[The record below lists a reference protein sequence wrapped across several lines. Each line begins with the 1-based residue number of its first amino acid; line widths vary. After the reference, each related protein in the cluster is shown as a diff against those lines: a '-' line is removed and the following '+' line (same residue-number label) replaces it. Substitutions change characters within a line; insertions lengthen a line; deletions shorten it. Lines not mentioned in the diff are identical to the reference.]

1 VQLHLGAGG
10 EHPPLQGEEEMNSST
25 KDKVEGKFHE
35 LKGKAKQ
42 KAGQVVGNPK
52 VESEGQSEKVAGKV
66 QKKVGQ
72 IESVLEK

>member
-1 VQLHLGAGG
+1 
-10 EHPPLQGEEEMNSST
+10 MNSST
-25 KDKVEGKFHE
+25 KDKIEGKFHE

-42 KAGQVVGNPK
+42 KAGQVAGNPN
-52 VESEGQSEKVAGKV
+52 VESEGQAEKLAGKV